1 MLVVIDL
8 KNTMKVNGYQLI
20 FTIFFCVQQKKE
32 THTSLK
38 QDLVEDE
45 YMNNFYQL
53 VFSTVLHLN

>member
-8 KNTMKVNGYQLI
+8 KNTMEVNGYQLI

-45 YMNNFYQL
+45 YMNTFYQL